1 MLHEGQKTCLDK
13 INRGFLPK
21 SLHNIFFCSTFGE
34 IFRIRIKFYNT
45 AHMSEKLDK
54 IDLKIL
60 KILQD
65 NSKITNL
72 DLSKKIGLSPAPTL
86 ERVKK
91 LEQSE
96 IILSYHAQVS
106 PQQMGLNVKTFVLVS
121 LAWKKE
127 NALNNFLEKIALID
141 EVTECY
147 IITGEADFLMK
158 IICRDIPSYEQL
170 LFKTISQ
177 IEEIE
182 RLKTLM
188 TLSTV
193 KDSKVLPYNYEDK

>member
-1 MLHEGQKTCLDK
+1 MSG
-13 INRGFLPK
+13 
-21 SLHNIFFCSTFGE
+21 HN
-34 IFRIRIKFYNT
+34 
-45 AHMSEKLDK
+45 HKLDK

-60 KILQD
+60 KILQA

-91 LEQSE
+91 LESSG
-96 IILSYHAQVS
+96 IIKSYHAQVD
-106 PQQMGLNVKTFVLVS
+106 PQVIGLSVKTFVLVS
-121 LAWKKE
+121 LAWQKK
-127 NALNNFLEKIALID
+127 NALENFIAKVAEID
-141 EVTECY
+141 EIVECY
-147 IITGEADFLMK
+147 IITGEADFLMHLVCK
-158 IICRDIPSYEQL
+158 DIPTYEQL
-170 LFKTISQ
+170 LFKTLSK

-193 KDSKVLPYNYEDK
+193 KDSKVLPFDYDTVPFNGN

>member
-1 MLHEGQKTCLDK
+1 ME
-13 INRGFLPK
+13 FLP
-21 SLHNIFFCSTFGE
+21 
-34 IFRIRIKFYNT
+34 NT
-45 AHMSEKLDK
+45 AMPEKLDK

-60 KILQD
+60 RILQE

-91 LEQSE
+91 LENNEVIS
-96 IILSYHAQVS
+96 SYHAIVN
-106 PQQMGLNVKTFVLVS
+106 PQAMGLNVKTFVLVS
-121 LAWKKE
+121 LAWQKE
-127 NALNNFLEKIALID
+127 NALNHFLDKIKEIP
-141 EVTECY
+141 EIVECY
-147 IITGEADFLMK
+147 IITGEADFLIK
-158 IICRDIPSYEQL
+158 IVCRDIPTYEQL
-170 LFKTISQ
+170 LFKTLSQ

-193 KDSKVLPYNYEDK
+193 KDTKVLPYKYD

>member
-1 MLHEGQKTCLDK
+1 
-13 INRGFLPK
+13 
-21 SLHNIFFCSTFGE
+21 
-34 IFRIRIKFYNT
+34 
-45 AHMSEKLDK
+45 MSDKLDK

-60 KILQD
+60 RILQE

-91 LEQSE
+91 LEISGVVE
-96 IILSYHAQVS
+96 SYHAQVS
-106 PQQMGLNVKTFVLVS
+106 ATAIGLSVKTFVLVS
-121 LAWKKE
+121 LAWQKE
-127 NALNNFLEKIALID
+127 NALNNFLEKIKSI
-141 EVTECY
+141 EEITECY
-147 IITGEADFLMK
+147 IITGEADFLIK
-158 IICRDIPSYEQL
+158 IVCKDIPTYEQL
-170 LFKTISQ
+170 LFKTLSQ

-193 KDSKVLPYNYEDK
+193 KDSKILPFDYGS

>member
-1 MLHEGQKTCLDK
+1 
-13 INRGFLPK
+13 
-21 SLHNIFFCSTFGE
+21 
-34 IFRIRIKFYNT
+34 
-45 AHMSEKLDK
+45 MSEKLDK

-60 KILQD
+60 KILQE

-91 LEQSE
+91 LEQTE
-96 IILSYHAQVS
+96 IIESYHAKVN
-106 PQQMGLNVKTFVLVS
+106 PQSIGLNVKTFVLVS
-121 LAWKKE
+121 LAWQKDKALE
-127 NALNNFLEKIALID
+127 NFQEKIKQID
-141 EVTECY
+141 EIVECY
-147 IITGEADFLMK
+147 IITGEADFLIK
-158 IICRDIPSYEQL
+158 IVCKDIPTYEQL
-170 LFKTISQ
+170 LFKTLSQ

-193 KDSKVLPYNYEDK
+193 KDSAILPYKYD

>member
-1 MLHEGQKTCLDK
+1 MSNLSEVV
-13 INRGFLPK
+13 
-21 SLHNIFFCSTFGE
+21 
-34 IFRIRIKFYNT
+34 
-45 AHMSEKLDK
+45 SEKLDK
-54 IDLKIL
+54 TDLKIL
-60 KILQD
+60 QILQD

-91 LEQSE
+91 LEHSG
-96 IILSYHAQVS
+96 IIESYHAQVNA
-106 PQQMGLNVKTFVLVS
+106 QAIGLNVKTFVLVS
-121 LAWKKE
+121 LAWQKE
-127 NALNNFLEKIALID
+127 NALNHFLDKIKAI
-141 EVTECY
+141 EEITECY

-158 IICRDIPSYEQL
+158 IVCKDIPTYEKL
-170 LFKTISQ
+170 LFKTLSQ

-193 KDSKVLPYNYEDK
+193 KQSKVLPFRYE

>member
-1 MLHEGQKTCLDK
+1 M
-13 INRGFLPK
+13 P
-21 SLHNIFFCSTFGE
+21 
-34 IFRIRIKFYNT
+34 
-45 AHMSEKLDK
+45 EKLDK

-60 KILQD
+60 RILQD

-91 LEQSE
+91 LENSNVIE
-96 IILSYHAQVS
+96 SYHAKVN
-106 PQQMGLNVKTFVLVS
+106 PQSIGLNVKTFVLVS
-121 LAWKKE
+121 LAWQKE
-127 NALNNFLEKIALID
+127 NALNNFLDKIGQI
-141 EVTECY
+141 EEIVECY
-147 IITGEADFLMK
+147 IITGEADFLIK
-158 IICRDIPSYEQL
+158 IICKDIPVYEQL
-170 LFKTISQ
+170 LFKTLSQ

-193 KDSKVLPYNYEDK
+193 KDSKILPYKYD

>member
-1 MLHEGQKTCLDK
+1 
-13 INRGFLPK
+13 
-21 SLHNIFFCSTFGE
+21 
-34 IFRIRIKFYNT
+34 
-45 AHMSEKLDK
+45 MSDKLDK

-60 KILQD
+60 RILQD

-91 LEQSE
+91 LEQSGVVE
-96 IILSYHAQVS
+96 SYHAKIN
-106 PQQMGLNVKTFVLVS
+106 PQTMGLNVKTFVLVS
-121 LAWKKE
+121 LAWQKE
-127 NALNNFLEKIALID
+127 NALNNFLDKIKEI
-141 EVTECY
+141 EEITECY
-147 IITGEADFLMK
+147 IITGEADFLIK
-158 IICRDIPSYEQL
+158 IVCKDIPTYEQL
-170 LFKTISQ
+170 LFKTLSQ

-193 KDSKVLPYNYEDK
+193 KDSKVLPYRYE

>member
-1 MLHEGQKTCLDK
+1 
-13 INRGFLPK
+13 
-21 SLHNIFFCSTFGE
+21 
-34 IFRIRIKFYNT
+34 
-45 AHMSEKLDK
+45 MSEKLDK

-60 KILQD
+60 KILQE

-91 LEQSE
+91 LEQSGIVE
-96 IILSYHAQVS
+96 SYHAMVN
-106 PQQMGLNVKTFVLVS
+106 PQSIGLNVKTFVQVS
-121 LAWKKE
+121 LAWQKE
-127 NALNNFLEKIALID
+127 NALNNFLEKIKEI
-141 EVTECY
+141 EEIVECY

-158 IICRDIPSYEQL
+158 IICKDIPTYEQL
-170 LFKTISQ
+170 LFKTLSQ

-193 KDSKVLPYNYEDK
+193 KDSKLLPYRYE

>member
-1 MLHEGQKTCLDK
+1 MSD
-13 INRGFLPK
+13 
-21 SLHNIFFCSTFGE
+21 S
-34 IFRIRIKFYNT
+34 KF
-45 AHMSEKLDK
+45 DQ

-60 KILQD
+60 KILQE

-91 LEQSE
+91 LEQSGVIE
-96 IILSYHAQVS
+96 SYHAYVN
-106 PQQMGLNVKTFVLVS
+106 PQAIGLNVKTFAQVS
-121 LAWKKE
+121 LAWQKE
-127 NALNNFLEKIALID
+127 NALNHFLEKIKEID
-141 EVTECY
+141 EITECF

-158 IICRDIPSYEQL
+158 IVCKDIPTYEQL
-170 LFKTISQ
+170 LFKTLSQ

-182 RLKTLM
+182 RIKTLM

-193 KDSKVLPYNYEDK
+193 KDSKILPFKY

>member
-1 MLHEGQKTCLDK
+1 
-13 INRGFLPK
+13 
-21 SLHNIFFCSTFGE
+21 
-34 IFRIRIKFYNT
+34 
-45 AHMSEKLDK
+45 MSEKLDK

-60 KILQD
+60 RILQD

-91 LEQSE
+91 LESSE
-96 IILSYHAQVS
+96 IIESYHAKVN
-106 PQQMGLNVKTFVLVS
+106 PQTIGLNVKTFVLVS
-121 LAWKKE
+121 LAWQKE
-127 NALNNFLEKIALID
+127 NALNNFLEKIKQI
-141 EVTECY
+141 EEIVECY

-158 IICRDIPSYEQL
+158 IVCKDIPIYEQL
-170 LFKTISQ
+170 LFKTLSQ

-193 KDSKVLPYNYEDK
+193 KDSKVLPYKYD

>member
-1 MLHEGQKTCLDK
+1 
-13 INRGFLPK
+13 
-21 SLHNIFFCSTFGE
+21 
-34 IFRIRIKFYNT
+34 
-45 AHMSEKLDK
+45 MSEKLDK

-60 KILQD
+60 RILQE

-91 LEQSE
+91 LEVSNVIE
-96 IILSYHAQVS
+96 SYHAKIN
-106 PQQMGLNVKTFVLVS
+106 PQSIGLNVKTFVLVS
-121 LAWKKE
+121 LAWQKE
-127 NALNNFLEKIALID
+127 NALNNFLEKIRQI
-141 EVTECY
+141 EEITECY
-147 IITGEADFLMK
+147 IITGEADFLIK
-158 IICRDIPSYEQL
+158 IVCKDIPTYEQL
-170 LFKTISQ
+170 LFKTLSQ

-193 KDSKVLPYNYEDK
+193 KDSKIMPYKYD